1 MNERPDLTPQLNAET
16 FRGYYYLK
24 EELEEFC
31 RKNGLQT
38 QGSKIELT
46 QRIAAF
52 LETGEK
58 TCAAPKIR
66 KNPAR
71 AEKNV
76 FAEQINPDNIIE
88 ENFVCSEKHRAF
100 FKEQIGKSF
109 SFKVAFQ
116 KWLKS
121 NSGKTYD
128 IGRK

>member
-1 MNERPDLTPQLNAET
+1 MNERSDLTPQLNAET

-38 QGSKIELT
+38 RGSKIELT

-71 AEKNV
+71 AEKNG
-76 FAEQINPDNIIE
+76 FAEQINPGN
-88 ENFVCSEKHRAF
+88 NNRRKLCLQRKTQGF
-100 FKEQIGKSF
+100 FQG
-109 SFKVAFQ
+109 A
-116 KWLKS
+116 
-121 NSGKTYD
+121 N
-128 IGRK
+128 RKKFFIQRGFPEMA